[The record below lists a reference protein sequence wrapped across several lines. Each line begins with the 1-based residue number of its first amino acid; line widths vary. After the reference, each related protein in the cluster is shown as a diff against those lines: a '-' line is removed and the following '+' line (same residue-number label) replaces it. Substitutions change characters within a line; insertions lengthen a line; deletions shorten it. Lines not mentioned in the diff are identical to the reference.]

1 MKKKNIIIILLSILV
16 VLVLILFGYEKNKTK
31 DTKKQT
37 NIESNKTGTN
47 PDESDITEEDFN
59 TFSNFNNK
67 LVEIEKTKYLN
78 DNGYV
83 DSDNITPLLDDVE
96 NFVAQGVS
104 DGVIDHYTREDDN
117 IFITYTSGITNLFIP
132 YQEGTLSGT
141 TAENSTSPKS
151 YTPKPA
157 LGGNIITIEPNEDD
171 LTVAQSYNI
180 AKLDAF
186 NDEKIK
192 RKEDLY
198 PKSNANLIA
207 NTLPGTYEY
216 NTSLTN
222 ADVTVESLKKLGNYN
237 IIIWEGH
244 GGYNEELHS
253 ALITGENASVW
264 DMWEIGSYINDME
277 EGRITTTTF
286 PDIPL
291 HFAITS
297 KFIDEYISSMKGA
310 LIFLGNCY
318 SLKDNELATSFI
330 NKGAYIVLG
339 YTDSVTQSYEMY
351 SRTSFF
357 NELTTIKEDTQ
368 YQTASEAYQITIN
381 KVGMCKNG
389 CILTGLTAMDGL
401 DKRYTIRKLL
411 PETKG
416 QDTKESSDTSA
427 ADIKKLTKAW
437 KDAYSNYV
445 KEHGNLTDSFGNS
458 LDIYTLIDINND
470 TIPELYGNL
479 GSTANGDFVA
489 TYSKENGFVVQIL
502 WNYGFSYIPNKN
514 LFHDAY
520 GHMDHYED
528 RIYSIENGQIVLKHN
543 GFYGSEEIYPQIDAN
558 GMPIYN
564 YNWDG
569 QNVSYEE
576 YTQKLNAVYNTDE
589 SITPFDGAEYVD
601 SRYVGNGLCN
611 YQEILDAIEN
621 Y

>member
-1 MKKKNIIIILLSILV
+1 MIYGRNVMKKKNIIIILLSILV

-67 LVEIEKTKYLN
+67 LVEIE
-78 DNGYV
+78 
-83 DSDNITPLLDDVE
+83 
-96 NFVAQGVS
+96 
-104 DGVIDHYTREDDN
+104 
-117 IFITYTSGITNLFIP
+117 
-132 YQEGTLSGT
+132 
-141 TAENSTSPKS
+141 
-151 YTPKPA
+151 
-157 LGGNIITIEPNEDD
+157 
-171 LTVAQSYNI
+171 
-180 AKLDAF
+180 
-186 NDEKIK
+186 
-192 RKEDLY
+192 
-198 PKSNANLIA
+198 
-207 NTLPGTYEY
+207 
-216 NTSLTN
+216 
-222 ADVTVESLKKLGNYN
+222 
-237 IIIWEGH
+237 
-244 GGYNEELHS
+244 
-253 ALITGENASVW
+253 
-264 DMWEIGSYINDME
+264 
-277 EGRITTTTF
+277 
-286 PDIPL
+286 
-291 HFAITS
+291 
-297 KFIDEYISSMKGA
+297 
-310 LIFLGNCY
+310 
-318 SLKDNELATSFI
+318 
-330 NKGAYIVLG
+330 
-339 YTDSVTQSYEMY
+339 
-351 SRTSFF
+351 
-357 NELTTIKEDTQ
+357 
-368 YQTASEAYQITIN
+368 
-381 KVGMCKNG
+381 
-389 CILTGLTAMDGL
+389 
-401 DKRYTIRKLL
+401 
-411 PETKG
+411 
-416 QDTKESSDTSA
+416 DTKESSDTSA

-458 LDIYTLIDINND
+458 FDIYTLIDINND